1 MIKILKYFTQ
11 AVVIYLFFLIIKIIG
26 LKLSR
31 KVFSKIFI
39 TFGPIFKSKKFLLK
53 TLKLPEMLLKKI
65 ILL

>member
-11 AVVIYLFFLIIKIIG
+11 AVIIYLFFLIIKIIG

-39 TFGPIFKSKKFLLK
+39 TFGPIFKSKKKF
-53 TLKLPEMLLKKI
+53 
-65 ILL
+65 